1 MTKTPEHPK
10 PAWINFIAAIALIF
24 GAMTLFSGGSVLF
37 IDGQARA
44 DAGNYVSFI
53 VWFNF
58 IAGFFYIAAGMGI
71 ICWQKWGLT
80 LSRTILVATV
90 IAFIGLAGH
99 IATGGSY
106 EMRTVIAMALRSF
119 VWLAIS
125 FAVGAA
131 WNKSMQDHSSP

>member
-1 MTKTPEHPK
+1 MTKSPEQPK

-24 GAMTLFSGGSVLF
+24 GAMTLFLGGSVLF
-37 IDGQARA
+37 IDGQARV
-44 DAGNYVSFI
+44 DAGNYVPLI

-71 ICWQKWGLT
+71 FRWQKWGLT
-80 LSRTILVATV
+80 LSRTILVVTV

-99 IATGGSY
+99 IVTGGSF

-125 FAVGAA
+125 FVVGAA
-131 WNKSMQDHSSP
+131 WNKSMQDHASP

>member
-1 MTKTPEHPK
+1 MIKTPEKPK
-10 PAWINFIAAIALIF
+10 PVWINFIAAIALIF

-44 DAGNYVSFI
+44 DAGNYVPII

-58 IAGFFYIAAGMGI
+58 IAGFFYIAAGIGI
-71 ICWQKWGLT
+71 IRWRKWGLT
-80 LSRTILVATV
+80 LSGTIFVATV

-119 VWLAIS
+119 VWLAIVI
-125 FAVGAA
+125 AVGAA
-131 WNKSMQDHSSP
+131 WNKSMQDPASL